1 MVPSCNEVN
10 EYDYEDGS
18 KNKPMSVDSKFNISL
33 LAEDISN
40 DSLHDNFG
48 SNYIEGNVS
57 PRKFMIK
64 VDLNKGRPSND
75 LDELCLLFEISD
87 TSKHSGV
94 IESAVRYS
102 LPKTE
107 LIPSNFDDI
116 LESELKRLENRDP
129 ITVKTVVECLME
141 NIAPQINTLNIVSAK
156 KTNYRNIPVDFIQSV
171 CKQTLKVYD
180 FKQAVHFALASQ
192 ERKAMKPLM
201 SVDGGNSGI
210 RKLFC
215 EICYVEEDVEQC
227 TGKICCERLTTNFY
241 LVLLQTIA

>member
-10 EYDYEDGS
+10 EYDYEDAS
-18 KNKPMSVDSKFNISL
+18 KDKPISTDSKFNINL

-40 DSLHDNFG
+40 DSLYDNFG

-57 PRKFMIK
+57 PRKFMIN

-87 TSKHSGV
+87 ASKHPGV
-94 IESAVRYS
+94 IKSAVSYS

-107 LIPSNFDDI
+107 LIPSNFDNI
-116 LESELKRLENRDP
+116 LESELKRLEHNGDP
-129 ITVKTVVECLME
+129 ITVKTIVECLME
-141 NIAPQINTLNIVSAK
+141 NIAPQINTLKIASAK
-156 KTNYRNIPVDFIQSV
+156 KTNYRKIPVDFIQSV

-180 FKQAVHFALASQ
+180 FKQAVQFALASQ
-192 ERKAMKPLM
+192 ERKAMKPSL
-201 SVDGGNSGI
+201 SVDSENSGI

-227 TGKICCERLTTNFY
+227 TGKICCERLTTNFH
-241 LVLLQTIA
+241 LVLI